1 MTFNDDITGLV
12 NNLYRP
18 SIFYV
23 PESIIPNITEEMK
36 QDLMT
41 FGVTNTL
48 VVIKANGEQK
58 LYENCIPAIE
68 LLNKEKHLEN
78 NIFQLYKFKE
88 LQEDAF
94 EYILGLYLKH
104 VASYEYIYDWLLNNL
119 DDNIEDATA
128 EHKAHFQMQFA
139 AIRTHGIKFTECFGQ
154 KKQPAPKLVQESIS
168 SVSEDIK
175 VLQTVT
181 GISKPTKTKVKTPR
195 KKKKVLISFEEAD
208 KYLLETVFK
217 VDFKS
222 KTPNN

>member
-1 MTFNDDITGLV
+1 MTFNDDITGFV

-36 QDLMT
+36 QDLLT

-48 VVIKANGEQK
+48 VIIKANGEHK

-94 EYILGLYLKH
+94 KYILDLYQKH

-119 DDNIEDATA
+119 EDNIKDATA
-128 EHKAHFQMQFA
+128 EHKAHFQMQFT
-139 AIRTHGIKFTECFGQ
+139 AIKSHAIKLTECFGH
-154 KKQPAPKLVQESIS
+154 KKQADPKVVQESIS
-168 SVSEDIK
+168 SVFGDIK
-175 VLQTVT
+175 IPKSVT

-217 VDFKS
+217 VNLKS